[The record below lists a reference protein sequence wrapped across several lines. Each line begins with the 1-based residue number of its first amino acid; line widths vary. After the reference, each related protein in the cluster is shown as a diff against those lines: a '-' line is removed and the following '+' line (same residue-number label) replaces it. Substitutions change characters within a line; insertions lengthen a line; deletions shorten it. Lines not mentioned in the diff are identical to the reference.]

1 MLETNIDDT
10 SGEILGHALEKIME
24 IALDCYYSPIFMKK
38 NRPAYKLSVIY
49 KACDEEKIEDII
61 FTETTSI
68 GVRKFELDRT
78 ILDRK
83 IISLVYNGLIL
94 SYKKVSY
101 RDKFYVYPEYESAKK
116 LAKYEFLPIKE
127 SFDKMKFIYKEYY
140 KENY

>member
-1 MLETNIDDT
+1 
-10 SGEILGHALEKIME
+10 
-24 IALDCYYSPIFMKK
+24 MKK

>member
-68 GVRKFELDRT
+68 GVRKFDLERT

-83 IISLVYNGLIL
+83 IIKISYNNKDYLAKQV
-94 SYKKVSY
+94 SYK
-101 RDKFYVYPEYESAKK
+101 DKTYTYPEYESAKD
-116 LAKYEFLPIKE
+116 LAENEGLSLKE
-127 SFDKMKFIYKEYY
+127 AYDLMRTLVVKIEK
-140 KENY
+140 

>member
-68 GVRKFELDRT
+68 GVRKFDLDRT

-83 IISLVYNGLIL
+83 IIKIP
-94 SYKKVSY
+94 Y
-101 RDKFYVYPEYESAKK
+101 RDRDYLAKQVRYKDKVFTYPEYESAKD
-116 LAKYEFLPIKE
+116 LAENEGISLKE
-127 SFDKMKFIYKEYY
+127 AYDLMRALVVKIEK
-140 KENY
+140 

>member
-68 GVRKFELDRT
+68 GVRKFDLDRT

-83 IISLVYNGLIL
+83 IIEIP
-94 SYKKVSY
+94 Y
-101 RDKFYVYPEYESAKK
+101 RDRDYLAKQVSHKDKTYTYPEYESAKD
-116 LAKYEFLPIKE
+116 LAENEGLSLKE
-127 SFDKMKFIYKEYY
+127 AYDLMRALVVKIEK
-140 KENY
+140 

>member
-1 MLETNIDDT
+1 M
-10 SGEILGHALEKIME
+10 GHATEKIMT

-49 KACDEEKIEDII
+49 KAEDEEKIEDII
-61 FTETTSI
+61 FNETTSI
-68 GVRKFELDRT
+68 GVRKFDLDRT

>member
-68 GVRKFELDRT
+68 GVRKFDLDRT

-83 IISLVYNGLIL
+83 IIEIP
-94 SYKKVSY
+94 Y
-101 RDKFYVYPEYESAKK
+101 RDRDYLAKQVIHKDKTYTYPEYESAKD
-116 LAKYEFLPIKE
+116 LAENEGLSLKE
-127 SFDKMKFIYKEYY
+127 AYDLMRALVVKIEK
-140 KENY
+140 